1 MKLTWI
7 TSRFPPDDGG
17 MACSSGRLVNSLRD
31 RGHAL
36 QVIHLTRNPGQT
48 FTAAQ
53 RQTGGNPLLDNWN
66 RLVCSGLNAPLEPE
80 RLFWACR
87 TMMEDSVL
95 IGFGGD
101 QPGYLATLWGKW
113 LQCKSVVLFRGNDF
127 EKIVH
132 DGKRAWLTHFV
143 LQEADLVGAVSQ
155 EMTRRIGSLRS
166 GKTIFTPNG
175 IDITEWT
182 LFESDIS
189 RAEQWRAETLPPG
202 KPVVG
207 MIGQLK
213 AKKGLDLALTLFN
226 SAEFRERV
234 HLLTVGSLSEQL
246 LEATVP
252 EIHENWSQVPF
263 QKQERLP
270 RFYAA
275 VDLVFIPSIYD
286 GMPNVLLEAMA
297 LGKVVV
303 ANSAGGIPDVI
314 RHGENGLLF
323 DIADVSSVIQAV
335 NTALSLTQEQRT
347 KIGANARKTIA
358 EQFTPQQEVERLE
371 QKLLDL

>member
-1 MKLTWI
+1 
-7 TSRFPPDDGG
+7 
-17 MACSSGRLVNSLRD
+17 MACSSARLVNSLRD
-31 RGHAL
+31 RGHTV
-36 QVIHLTRNPGQT
+36 QVLHLTRNPGQT
-48 FTAAQ
+48 FSAAQ
-53 RQTGGNPLLDNWN
+53 RRTVGNPLLDNWN
-66 RLVCSGLNAPLEPE
+66 RIVSSGLNAPLEPE

-87 TMMEDSVL
+87 STMEDSVL

-101 QPGYLATLWGKW
+101 QPGYLATLWAKW
-113 LQCKSVVLFRGNDF
+113 LECKSVVLFRGNDF
-127 EKIVH
+127 EKTIH
-132 DGKRAWLTHFV
+132 DSKRAWLTHFV
-143 LQEADLVGAVSQ
+143 LDEADLVGAVSQ

-166 GKTIFTPNG
+166 GKTFYTPNG

-189 RAEQWRAETLPPG
+189 KAEQWRAETAPTG
-202 KPVVG
+202 KIIVG

-213 AKKGLDLALTLFN
+213 AKKGLDLALALFN
-226 SAEFRERV
+226 SPEFRERV

-252 EIHENWSQVPF
+252 EEHDNWTRAPF
-263 QKQERLP
+263 QKQEGLP

-303 ANSAGGIPDVI
+303 ASNVGGIPDVI
-314 RHGENGLLF
+314 RHKKNGLLF
-323 DIADVSSVIQAV
+323 DIGDVSSVIQTV
-335 NTALSLTQEQRT
+335 NAALSLTPEQRAA
-347 KIGANARKTIA
+347 IGANARKTIA
-358 EQFTPQQEVERLE
+358 EQFTPQQEIERLE
-371 QKLLDL
+371 RELLNISLM